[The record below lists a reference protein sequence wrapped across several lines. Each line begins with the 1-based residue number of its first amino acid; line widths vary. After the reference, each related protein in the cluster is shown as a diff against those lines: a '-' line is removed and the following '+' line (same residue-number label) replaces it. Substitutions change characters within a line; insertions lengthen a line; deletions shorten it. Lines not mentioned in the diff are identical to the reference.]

1 MTDFSPH
8 IVGFLCNWCS
18 YAGADLAG
26 VSRIQYPTNIGVVRV
41 MCSSSIDPVIL
52 IETMIRGADG
62 VLIAGCHPGDC
73 HYDTGNL
80 QAERR
85 VKIVHRLLDR
95 CGLEPERIRLE
106 WVSASEGSRFAEV
119 VDSFVEEIRELGPN
133 PVAGDQPDL
142 DILER
147 LYVARDVL
155 GDFRLNLLVNKEH
168 QIEDVSNVF
177 GETIPKERM
186 DELLKTVAS
195 EEFSRC
201 NLLMLAR
208 DSPISVQQMAD
219 RTGLPEEEV
228 LDHTVVLVDRG
239 LLKVD
244 RVDDG
249 SPLYLTI
256 SQDRGRI
263 STLPAWA
270 QVEKRSIESSIRN
283 LPDVDETT
291 KAWIVRELLLT
302 LRCHNCER
310 RRSDACHFSV
320 CIRGLMSGVVG

>member
-1 MTDFSPH
+1 M
-8 IVGFLCNWCS
+8 
-18 YAGADLAG
+18 AG
-26 VSRIQYPTNIGVVRV
+26 VSRIQYPTNVGVIRV

-52 IETMIRGADG
+52 LETMIRGADG

-85 VKIVHRLLDR
+85 VRVVRKLLDR
-95 CGLEPERIRLE
+95 CELEPQRIRLE
-106 WVSASEGSRFAEV
+106 WVSASEGMRYAEV
-119 VDSFVEEIRELGPN
+119 VESFVEEIRELGPS

-155 GDFRLNLLVNKEH
+155 GDFRVNLLVNKEH

-177 GETIPKERM
+177 GDTIPKERM
-186 DELLKTVAS
+186 DELLDTATS
-195 EEFSRC
+195 QEFSRC
-201 NLLMLAR
+201 SLLMLAK
-208 DSPISVQQMAD
+208 DSPVSVQQMAN

-228 LDHTVVLVDRG
+228 LDHVVLLVDRG

-256 SQDRGRI
+256 PQDRDRI

-270 QVEKRSIESSIRN
+270 RVERRSIKLSIKN
-283 LPDVDETT
+283 LPDVDEAT

-310 RRSDACHFSV
+310 RRSDACNFSV

>member
-1 MTDFSPH
+1 M
-8 IVGFLCNWCS
+8 GFLCNWCS

-26 VSRIQYPTNIGVVRV
+26 VSRIQYSTNIGVVRV

-52 IETMIRGADG
+52 VEAMIRGADG
-62 VLIAGCHPGDC
+62 VLVAGCHPGDC

-85 VKIVHRLLDR
+85 VRVVHKLLDK
-95 CGLEPERIRLE
+95 CGLDPRRIRLE
-106 WVSASEGSRFAEV
+106 WVSASEGMRFAEV
-119 VDSFVEEIRELGPN
+119 VDSFVEEVKELGPN

-147 LYVARDVL
+147 LYIARDVL
-155 GDFRLNLLVNKEH
+155 GDFRVNLLVNKEH
-168 QIEDVSNVF
+168 QIEDVSNVY
-177 GETIPKERM
+177 GNTIPKERM
-186 DELLKTVAS
+186 DELLDTATS

-201 NLLMLAR
+201 NLLTLAR
-208 DSPISVQQMAD
+208 DTPISVQQIAD
-219 RTGLPEEEV
+219 RTGLPEEDV
-228 LDHTVVLVDRG
+228 LDHIVVLMDRG

-249 SPLYLTI
+249 SPLYLTVP
-256 SQDRGRI
+256 QDRDRV

-270 QVEKRSIESSIRN
+270 RLEKKGIEMSIRN

-291 KAWIVRELLLT
+291 KEWIVRELLLT

-310 RRSDACHFSV
+310 RRSDACNFSV
-320 CIRGLMSGVVG
+320 CIRGLMSGVLE

>member
-1 MTDFSPH
+1 M
-8 IVGFLCNWCS
+8 GFLCNWCS

-26 VSRIQYPTNIGVVRV
+26 VSRIQYPTNVGVVRV

-52 IETMIRGADG
+52 VETMIRGADG
-62 VLIAGCHPGDC
+62 VLVAGCHPGDC
-73 HYDTGNL
+73 HYDIGNL

-85 VKIVHRLLDR
+85 VKVVRRLLDR
-95 CGLEPERIRLE
+95 CGLEPQRIRLE
-106 WVSASEGSRFAEV
+106 WVSASEGMRYAEV
-119 VDSFVEEIRELGPN
+119 VDSFVEEVGELGPN
-133 PVAGDQPDL
+133 PVAGDEPDL

-147 LYVARDVL
+147 LYIARDVL
-155 GDFRLNLLVNKEH
+155 GDFRVNLLVNKEH

-177 GETIPKERM
+177 GDTIPKERM
-186 DELLKTVAS
+186 DELLDTATS

-201 NLLMLAR
+201 SLLMLAR
-208 DSPISVQQMAD
+208 DSPVSVQQMAD

-228 LDHTVVLVDRG
+228 LDHTVTLVDRG

-256 SQDRGRI
+256 PQDRDRI

-270 QVEKRSIESSIRN
+270 RVEKRSIELSIKN
-283 LPDVDETT
+283 LPDVDEAT
-291 KAWIVRELLLT
+291 KGWIVRELLLT

-310 RRSDACHFSV
+310 RRSNACNFSV

>member
-1 MTDFSPH
+1 M
-8 IVGFLCNWCS
+8 
-18 YAGADLAG
+18 
-26 VSRIQYPTNIGVVRV
+26 
-41 MCSSSIDPVIL
+41 
-52 IETMIRGADG
+52 
-62 VLIAGCHPGDC
+62 
-73 HYDTGNL
+73 
-80 QAERR
+80 
-85 VKIVHRLLDR
+85 
-95 CGLEPERIRLE
+95 
-106 WVSASEGSRFAEV
+106 
-119 VDSFVEEIRELGPN
+119 
-133 PVAGDQPDL
+133 
-142 DILER
+142 
-147 LYVARDVL
+147 
-155 GDFRLNLLVNKEH
+155 NKEH

-177 GETIPKERM
+177 GDTIPKERM
-186 DELLKTVAS
+186 DELLDTATS

-201 NLLMLAR
+201 SLLMLAR
-208 DSPISVQQMAD
+208 DSPVSVQQMAN

-228 LDHTVVLVDRG
+228 LDHIVVLVDRG

-256 SQDRGRI
+256 PQDRDRI

-270 QVEKRSIESSIRN
+270 RVEKRSIELSIKN

-310 RRSDACHFSV
+310 RRSNACNFSV